1 MLEWA
6 LVRREREEGAS
17 CRPVT
22 QACSVAGK
30 RRQYPPP
37 TASITRDSWL
47 SWVWLEGHKV
57 WEPGSPEQSSPETGL
72 LLAVSL
78 CNSHLVAQQCL
89 KGLLGPLW
97 LNTQMQILMPRGTL
111 QGTHLENDWCVG
123 DNTGAISLPQNPWQG
138 RPQPLLACPQWW
150 EDYPFLCPC
159 SPFWSSVKTVSS
171 TCTRELT
178 PALSC
183 LFPNSTQR
191 LLYPLSPLCRW
202 GSRTRYAPWLT
213 HYNRTCSFR
222 YGETQLSL
230 SLFSFSYS
238 YPLWFIT
245 GYWT

>member
-1 MLEWA
+1 MLEWT

-17 CRPVT
+17 CQPVT
-22 QACSVAGK
+22 QACSVTGK
-30 RRQYPPP
+30 RRQYPAP

-72 LLAVSL
+72 LLAVSF
-78 CNSHLVAQQCL
+78 CNLHLVAQQCL

-138 RPQPLLACPQWW
+138 RPQSLLACPQWW

-159 SPFWSSVKTVSS
+159 SPFWSSVKRVSS

-191 LLYPLSPLCRW
+191 LLYPLTPFADGEAELFPACSLIPPRGFSILLPSLQMGKQNQIC
-202 GSRTRYAPWLT
+202 PMT
-213 HYNRTCSFR
+213 H
-222 YGETQLSL
+222 SL
-230 SLFSFSYS
+230 
-238 YPLWFIT
+238 
-245 GYWT
+245 